1 VVAQSE
7 RTAPGGEHITLTASK
22 PSPTDTVVWSLDAG
36 SPGSLDRTSGDTVQY
51 IPPAAGNPSGS
62 AAVVVNASIGSA
74 TKKTTIFLEG
84 AQGLR
89 LLAGNDFGWGAV
101 NASGQAAR
109 FRVGAGIARDA
120 QGNVYVADSGNGVI
134 RKVTAQG
141 EVMTFAGSVSARGSV
156 DGTGTAARFYWPTGI
171 TIDAAGNLFVT
182 DETNNNIRK
191 ITPSGIVTTVAG
203 DASLPGGPGGS
214 NDGTGMAAKFNRPSG
229 IAVDLAG
236 NLYVSDT
243 GNQMIRKITPAG
255 VVTTLA
261 ANNPSVP
268 VESRLLSGPRGLA
281 VDVSGNVYVVD
292 SAADGEVPCGPN
304 CYNAAAAVRKITPQ
318 GVVTT
323 FAGKHGVMKISYR
336 DGKGFVDNP
345 DAVARDGVGTEARFE
360 GPMNGIAIDA
370 TGNLYVNTSGPV
382 RKITQEGIVST
393 LPNKNGGSHGRDW
406 LALDPA
412 GKLYIADTQL
422 GTEYRILEMSF
433 NGDIVT
439 LAGGTIR
446 TDGYRDGSGR
456 SALFQQPAGIASDRS
471 GNLYVVDERNPAV
484 RKITPLGEVSTLLK
498 LPSTTRLY
506 AITTDASGNIYVYS
520 DSMQDGWAIRKISPS
535 GEVNVLPN
543 TTGSVM
549 TPGGYLYSA
558 EYLSNVNRKIGG
570 TINFGMYAPGIA
582 TDSTGNLYLLSSY
595 LSSGVSVYKVT
606 QAGATSAVMTVPA
619 GFSVVGMT
627 IDQEDNLYVTYSNY
641 GETVIRKITPQGT
654 ASTVFSYTGDGVSD
668 GNHLTPNASMWMAGG
683 IAMAGAKTIA
693 LTVDNGVFLLQL
705 P

>member
-1 VVAQSE
+1 
-7 RTAPGGEHITLTASK
+7 
-22 PSPTDTVVWSLDAG
+22 
-36 SPGSLDRTSGDTVQY
+36 
-51 IPPAAGNPSGS
+51 
-62 AAVVVNASIGSA
+62 
-74 TKKTTIFLEG
+74 
-84 AQGLR
+84 
-89 LLAGNDFGWGAV
+89 
-101 NASGQAAR
+101 
-109 FRVGAGIARDA
+109 
-120 QGNVYVADSGNGVI
+120 
-134 RKVTAQG
+134 
-141 EVMTFAGSVSARGSV
+141 
-156 DGTGTAARFYWPTGI
+156 
-171 TIDAAGNLFVT
+171 
-182 DETNNNIRK
+182 
-191 ITPSGIVTTVAG
+191 
-203 DASLPGGPGGS
+203 
-214 NDGTGMAAKFNRPSG
+214 
-229 IAVDLAG
+229 
-236 NLYVSDT
+236 
-243 GNQMIRKITPAG
+243 
-255 VVTTLA
+255 
-261 ANNPSVP
+261 
-268 VESRLLSGPRGLA
+268 
-281 VDVSGNVYVVD
+281 
-292 SAADGEVPCGPN
+292 
-304 CYNAAAAVRKITPQ
+304 
-318 GVVTT
+318 
-323 FAGKHGVMKISYR
+323 
-336 DGKGFVDNP
+336 
-345 DAVARDGVGTEARFE
+345 
-360 GPMNGIAIDA
+360 
-370 TGNLYVNTSGPV
+370 
-382 RKITQEGIVST
+382 
-393 LPNKNGGSHGRDW
+393 
-406 LALDPA
+406 
-412 GKLYIADTQL
+412 
-422 GTEYRILEMSF
+422 
-433 NGDIVT
+433 
-439 LAGGTIR
+439 
-446 TDGYRDGSGR
+446 
-456 SALFQQPAGIASDRS
+456 
-471 GNLYVVDERNPAV
+471 LYVVDERNPAV